1 MGHLAGSSSAASA
14 DPSLPPSRGGGG
26 ASAELRSSGRDSAQ
40 AAYGSAS
47 LTTDSPEQQ
56 HQIMGVLGGALAGER
71 SGASDAQDDAIVDW
85 ETALEHFSGDEATLR
100 RLLLKF
106 RENANATLVG
116 LHECVRTGD
125 MDSLAREA
133 NSLKTSSA
141 YIAASRLEDA
151 ADGLAASAASAVRT
165 NKPEDYAV
173 NLAVT
178 VVAAEQRRV
187 LAAIEYKLARPS
199 PLCMRSPRPLRGTAP
214 GFSLGDS
221 EPGGAVGAA
230 ESLARSYSPGTLGD
244 ELSRA
249 NERRGR

>member
-1 MGHLAGSSSAASA
+1 M
-14 DPSLPPSRGGGG
+14 
-26 ASAELRSSGRDSAQ
+26 
-40 AAYGSAS
+40 
-47 LTTDSPEQQ
+47 
-56 HQIMGVLGGALAGER
+56 
-71 SGASDAQDDAIVDW
+71 
-85 ETALEHFSGDEATLR
+85 
-100 RLLLKF
+100 
-106 RENANATLVG
+106 
-116 LHECVRTGD
+116 
-125 MDSLAREA
+125 AREA

-165 NKPEDYAV
+165 NNPEDYAV

-178 VVAAEQRRV
+178 VVAAEQRRAWRRSSQARAAV
-187 LAAIEYKLARPS
+187 AALHALAA
-199 PLCMRSPRPLRGTAP
+199 PLRGTAP